1 MLPATHRLT
10 EPEAYA
16 RTVRSG
22 RRAGS
27 SRMVV
32 HLAQNSQSA
41 QRSESP
47 QRSQGSEPATARIGL
62 VVNRAVGNAVVRN
75 RVKRRLRHL
84 SRDLLTR
91 LPQGATLVVRAL
103 PPAASCSSSA
113 LGQELDRLVERCQR
127 EPREGAR

>member
-32 HLAQNSQSA
+32 HLAQSVPEGSV
-41 QRSESP
+41 
-47 QRSQGSEPATARIGL
+47 QGSEPVPPRIGL

-75 RVKRRLRHL
+75 RLKRRLRHL

-113 LGQELDRLVERCQR
+113 LGQELDRLVERCQSER
-127 EPREGAR
+127 SEVAR